1 MPLPW
6 LIGAAVVAAVAVVA
20 KAVSDD
26 SSSSS
31 YDDSDSDRERRRQ
44 EQAAKRQRDRE
55 GLQARIQAL
64 AGEQR
69 EQLKA
74 QLRVAASALVSPSD
88 EHENVVQGL
97 SKMTT
102 LTLEGFTA
110 DQLEQQIRSTTSS
123 TSSYGRTVKA
133 ILQASSAVKE
143 RQISQFMQG
152 VNLLETVTAPVN
164 AAASNQAVLAQV
176 QSAQA
181 RIERLQELKRQLLTQ
196 A

>member
-26 SSSSS
+26 SSSS
-31 YDDSDSDRERRRQ
+31 DDSDGDRERRRQ

-110 DQLEQQIRSTTSS
+110 DQLEQQIH
-123 TSSYGRTVKA
+123 SYVETP
-133 ILQASSAVKE
+133 QPT
-143 RQISQFMQG
+143 RQTNG
-152 VNLLETVTAPVN
+152 LW
-164 AAASNQAVLAQV
+164 AAC
-176 QSAQA
+176 
-181 RIERLQELKRQLLTQ
+181 
-196 A
+196 

>member
-20 KAVSDD
+20 KVVSDD
-26 SSSSS
+26 DSPSHNDG
-31 YDDSDSDRERRRQ
+31 DDDRQRRRQ
-44 EQAAKRQRDRE
+44 EQEAKRQRDRE

-74 QLRVAASALVSPSD
+74 QLRVAALALVSPSD

-123 TSSYGRTVKA
+123 SSSYGRTVKA